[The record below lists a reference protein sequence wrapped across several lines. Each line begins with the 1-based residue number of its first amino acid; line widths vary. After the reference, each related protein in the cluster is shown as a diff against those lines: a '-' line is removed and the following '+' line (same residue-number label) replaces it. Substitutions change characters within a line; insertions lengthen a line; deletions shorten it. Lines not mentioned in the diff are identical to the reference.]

1 MCACDHCEISEKCAA
16 WQADLI
22 HHIMPYYGACDFES
36 LDEYESWL
44 KQVV

>member
-1 MCACDHCEISEKCAA
+1 MPTRRQSLILMATEEYTD
-16 WQADLI
+16 DLI